1 MTKSRYDG
9 IADWYDA
16 YNASAAENHG
26 VELTALLEPGDG
38 LCLDLGC
45 GTGQYV
51 DALRTTG
58 RTVVGLDCSADQL
71 RRAASRVSTLV
82 RAEAAALP
90 FADDVFPTVV
100 LMWVSTDVDNFSA
113 VLQET
118 ARVLRPGGL
127 VVFYGVHP
135 CFNGPCVEPR
145 DDGGRIVHP
154 TSCRGL
160 ARRFAVVVIGRHPS
174 TYRHAARAPGGTV
187 QRVPRCRPR
196 HRSGHRAARG
206 RGAVHPRDTSSNQ
219 IAPGPYPYP
228 ADSGGVADRRVSA
241 RSAGRRTG

>member
-1 MTKSRYDG
+1 MTKARYDG

-16 YNASAAENHG
+16 YNAPAAENHG
-26 VELTALLEPGDG
+26 GELTALLEPGDG

-154 TSCRGL
+154 TYRVAGWHDASPWWSSDGIRRRIGMRHVPLAELFNAFLDAGL
-160 ARRFAVVVIGRHPS
+160 AIDRVTEPREDAVPFTLAIR
-174 TYRHAARAPGGTV
+174 ART
-187 QRVPRCRPR
+187 R
-196 HRSGHRAARG
+196 
-206 RGAVHPRDTSSNQ
+206 
-219 IAPGPYPYP
+219 
-228 ADSGGVADRRVSA
+228 
-241 RSAGRRTG
+241 